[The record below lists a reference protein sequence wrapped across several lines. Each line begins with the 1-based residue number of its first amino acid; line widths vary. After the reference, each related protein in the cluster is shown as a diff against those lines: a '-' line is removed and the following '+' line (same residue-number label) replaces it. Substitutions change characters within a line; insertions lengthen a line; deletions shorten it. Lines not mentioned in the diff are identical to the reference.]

1 MANKI
6 LSLPKISPE
15 FTAFCKGHEFTKN
28 EWMPCPQCGSKDVT
42 KPTGAV
48 GGAIAGVITVAGML
62 GIASLFLG
70 VGVAALASPDGG
82 AVGLV
87 VVLLIVLAPVLGAGM
102 GSLYKCKSCSFNWI
116 FKNVEELMAL
126 SVSDV
131 RK

>member
-28 EWMPCPQCGSKDVT
+28 EWMPCPQCGSKQVD
-42 KPTGAV
+42 KPTGAGV
-48 GGAIAGVITVAGML
+48 GAAAGVLTIAGML

-70 VGVAALASPDGG
+70 VGITAFASPSGG

-116 FKNVEELMAL
+116 FKNVEELMVVA
-126 SVSDV
+126 
-131 RK
+131 KQNP